1 MYKQIATFAI
11 AATLALLARKKIIM
25 AKKLMLFGIV
35 LLLVGVPFAQERS
48 MHAFFQTGLPE
59 GAIARWGTGPPRN
72 LAYSPDGLTL
82 AVSTPFAVWLLD
94 VRTDSPVA
102 MIPADRIARW
112 LSYSPDGATLLI
124 GDESGNV
131 RMWDVASGK
140 EKATLTHEAAVYS
153 AVFSP
158 DGATL
163 LIGDESGN
171 VRMWDVASGEEK
183 AIPNRDNFREHGCE
197 GSVAAAFV
205 LDGEALSV
213 ACDERLMLWYLK
225 IGTAKTL
232 LSSRDRLFA
241 ERWLHWQFSADG
253 TTLVLTQDNYSPGII
268 RWSRTNF
275 IDASS
280 GELIRKL
287 QTEYGYDN
295 NLALSPVGRTI
306 VNFTL
311 RGSRRRAVV
320 ASVYGASNAEPFQ
333 ISMPAFPGR
342 NTPEIFS
349 VAVSPDGATLA
360 VISEENNQVYFM
372 DIANLDQRNRT
383 VGEWNASRQIFA
395 LSSIRQLSFSPDGA
409 TLVVEYDHGYQLRL
423 LDVASG
429 KVKTVLRVDRD
440 DDYRWSGPYL
450 FSPDGATLAAVYR
463 GRSTRTLNW
472 WDLAS
477 GETKAALVAPESDY
491 ISTFAFS
498 PDGSMMATAGR
509 GIHLRDATGKQKL
522 VNREAH
528 DGDEVTSLAFSPDGS
543 VLASASSG
551 GQIRIWELSYLS
563 STATFQHGASGPYR
577 TTLLAFSSDGSAL
590 TSFSSGEADTVRTWD
605 VASGKLVGVF
615 EVEDHRAI
623 RRGVL
628 ALSPDGLMLV
638 TMDADYTV
646 RVWDVA
652 SGKLVVVF
660 EDHGAIDKGVWA
672 LSPDG
677 LTLASSHMLRS
688 VRPDI
693 IVEGT
698 VLLWDLTPYI
708 VPKTPTPD
716 FDGND
721 QVDFADFLA
730 FIARFGTSRGD
741 SNYDAKYDLD
751 SDGTIGF
758 SDFLIFT
765 SLFGTSG

>member
-1 MYKQIATFAI
+1 MYKQITPFAI

-25 AKKLMLFGIV
+25 AKKLTLFGIV
-35 LLLVGVPFAQERS
+35 LLLAGVPFAQERS
-48 MHAFFQTGLPE
+48 VHAFFQTGLPE

-82 AVSTPFAVWLLD
+82 AVSTLFAVWLLD

-102 MIPADRIARW
+102 MIPTDRMARW

-131 RMWDVASGK
+131 RMWDVASGE
-140 EKATLTHEAAVYS
+140 EKATLRQEAAVYS
-153 AVFSP
+153 AVFSS

-213 ACDERLMLWYLK
+213 ACDGRLMLWYLK

-232 LSSRDRLFA
+232 LSSQDELFRGRGGYDR
-241 ERWLHWQFSADG
+241 RWVLWQFSADG
-253 TTLVLTQDNYSPGII
+253 TTLVTVNYVAPYGIQYAI
-268 RWSRTNF
+268 TTF

-280 GELIRKL
+280 GELIG
-287 QTEYGYDN
+287 QISTEYGFN
-295 NLALSPVGRTI
+295 SNLALSPVGRTI
-306 VNFTL
+306 VNFIT
-311 RGSRRRAVV
+311 RA
-320 ASVYGASNAEPFQ
+320 ASVATVYDASKDEPLE
-333 ISMPAFPGR
+333 ISMPVLLGDSR
-342 NTPEIFS
+342 TPEIFS
-349 VAVSPDGATLA
+349 VAVSPDGTTLA

-372 DIANLDQRNRT
+372 DIVNLDQRNRT
-383 VGEWNASRQIFA
+383 VGEWNASSQIFA
-395 LSSIRQLSFSPDGA
+395 LSRTRWLSFSPDGA
-409 TLVVEYDHGYQLRL
+409 TLAVEYDYGYQLRL

-429 KVKTVLRVDRD
+429 KVKTVLRVDTDAYTSR
-440 DDYRWSGPYL
+440 SQYL

-463 GRSTRTLNW
+463 RGSTSTLNW

-477 GETKAALVAPESDY
+477 SETKAALVAPESDY

-498 PDGSMMATAGR
+498 PDGAMIATAGR

-528 DGDEVTSLAFSPDGS
+528 DGDRVTSLAFSPDGS

-563 STATFQHGASGPYR
+563 SMATFQHGASVMS
-577 TTLLAFSSDGSAL
+577 LAFSPDESAL
-590 TSFSSGEADTVRTWD
+590 VSFGEDGTVRTWDMASRKLVVVLEVEDHRVIKRGALALSPDGLMLVSMDNDGTVRTWD
-605 VASGKLVGVF
+605 VASGKLVV
-615 EVEDHRAI
+615 VLEDHRAV
-623 RRGVL
+623 GN
-628 ALSPDGLMLV
+628 
-638 TMDADYTV
+638 
-646 RVWDVA
+646 
-652 SGKLVVVF
+652 
-660 EDHGAIDKGVWA
+660 GVWA

-677 LTLASSHMLRS
+677 FTLATSPA
-688 VRPDI
+688 RPDI
-693 IVEGT
+693 IANDT